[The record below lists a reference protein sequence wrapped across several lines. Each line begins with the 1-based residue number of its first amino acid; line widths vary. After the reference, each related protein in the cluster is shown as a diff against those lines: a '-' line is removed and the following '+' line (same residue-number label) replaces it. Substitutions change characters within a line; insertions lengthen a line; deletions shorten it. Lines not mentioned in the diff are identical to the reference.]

1 MNARSRATYAVN
13 SPKSPN
19 TPNRKRR
26 GTADDRGQVV
36 RFPAAAESS
45 VQNEAWSIWQIGPGI
60 VTGAANLDPS
70 AVVTAT
76 IAGAAFA
83 HSLFWVVILVVPF
96 LLAIFSVTSRIGVE
110 TGQGL
115 LDLVRQHYGKKFAI
129 AGATL
134 TIVTNLAVVVADIMA
149 VSDAF
154 SILTGLS
161 RMFFIA
167 ATSFFVWY
175 ILVFQDYQKITRAL
189 VVLSIPLYLYV
200 AAAFL
205 THPSFFGLLHDVF
218 MPKMQ
223 ATSDYAENIVALF
236 GSFLTPYIIIWQTSS
251 RSDPEHE
258 QHQADSILS
267 TAVTFVLACSIMTAA
282 SAVLHFNNAP
292 DMSTRQAAE
301 ALRPAVG
308 DWGPIV
314 FAIGIIGSGMV
325 ALPVLTAS
333 MCFDLAQAV
342 GWKSGLSE
350 KPWEAKRFYVLI
362 SAAVFVAAGANYMR
376 INPVTALYWS
386 MILAGVMLIPTLLF
400 ILLISNDRRIMKTVN
415 TRWQNFWL
423 GAATGGTAAAGLIFI
438 RYKLL

>member
-1 MNARSRATYAVN
+1 MNFRKYPES
-13 SPKSPN
+13 
-19 TPNRKRR
+19 RKRK
-26 GTADDRGQVV
+26 GSADDRGRVV
-36 RFPAAAESS
+36 KFPASTVDPNRNS
-45 VQNEAWSIWQIGPGI
+45 GWSLNRVGPGI

-83 HSLFWVVILVVPF
+83 HSLFWVVALAVPF
-96 LLAIFSVTSRIGVE
+96 LLAVFSVTSRIGRE
-110 TGQGL
+110 TSQGV
-115 LDLVRQHYGKKFAI
+115 LDLVREHYGRPIAI
-129 AGATL
+129 GGAAL
-134 TIVTNLAVVVADIMA
+134 TIVTNLAVVIADIMA

-167 ATSFFVWY
+167 ATAFFVWY

-189 VVLSIPLYLYV
+189 VFLSLPLYLYV
-200 AAAFL
+200 AAAVL
-205 THPSFFGLLHDVF
+205 THPGIHNLVRDIF

-251 RSDPEHE
+251 RGDPEH
-258 QHQADSILS
+258 QHHKADSILA
-267 TAVTFVLACSIMTAA
+267 TAVTFILACSIMLAA
-282 SAVLHFNNAP
+282 SAVLHFANAP
-292 DMSTRQAAE
+292 DMTTRQAAE
-301 ALRPAVG
+301 ALRPIVG

-325 ALPVLTAS
+325 ALPVLVAS
-333 MCFDLAQAV
+333 MCFDLAQAA

-362 SAAVFVAAGANYMR
+362 SAAVFLAAGANYMR

-386 MILAGVMLIPTLLF
+386 MILAGILLIPTLIF
-400 ILLISNDRRIMKTVN
+400 ILVISNDRRIMRTVN
-415 TRWQNFWL
+415 SRWQNFWL
-423 GAATGGTAAAGLIFI
+423 GAAAGGVAAAGLIYL
-438 RYKLL
+438 RYALL

>member
-1 MNARSRATYAVN
+1 MNF
-13 SPKSPN
+13 PKFPSHAK
-19 TPNRKRR
+19 RK
-26 GTADDRGQVV
+26 GSAEDRGRVV
-36 RFPAAAESS
+36 KFPASTPLPKPSS
-45 VQNEAWSIWQIGPGI
+45 WNVWRLGPGV
-60 VTGAANLDPS
+60 VTGSANLDPS

-83 HSLFWVVILVVPF
+83 HSLFWIVILIVPF

-110 TGQGL
+110 TGKGL
-115 LDLVRQHYGKKFAI
+115 LDLVREHYGRKYALTGAI
-129 AGATL
+129 L
-134 TIVTNLAVVVADIMA
+134 TIITNLAVVIADIMA
-149 VSDAF
+149 VSDAM

-167 ATSFFVWY
+167 ATAFFVWY
-175 ILVFQDYQKITRAL
+175 ILVFQDYQRITRAL
-189 VVLSIPLYLYV
+189 VILSLPLYLYV
-200 AAAFL
+200 AAAVL
-205 THPSFFGLLHDVF
+205 THPSVPGLLHDVF
-218 MPKMQ
+218 APRMQ
-223 ATSDYAENIVALF
+223 PTSDYAENIVALF

-258 QHQADSILS
+258 HHHADSILS
-267 TAVTFVLACSIMTAA
+267 TAVTFVLASSIMIAA
-282 SAVLHFNNAP
+282 SAVLRFDNAP
-292 DMSTRQAAE
+292 SMTTRQAAE

-325 ALPVLTAS
+325 ALPVLVAS

-350 KPWEAKRFYVLI
+350 KPWEAKNFFVLI
-362 SAAVFVAAGANYMR
+362 SAAVFVAAGANYLR

-386 MILAGVMLIPTLLF
+386 MVLAGAMLIPTLIF
-400 ILLISNDRRIMKTVN
+400 ILLISNDRRVMQTVN

-423 GAATGGTAAAGLIFI
+423 GAATGGTAASGLIYLC
-438 RYKLL
+438 YKVF

>member
-1 MNARSRATYAVN
+1 VN
-13 SPKSPN
+13 FLRFPEKKNRRKGSP
-19 TPNRKRR
+19 
-26 GTADDRGQVV
+26 ADRGRVV
-36 RFPAAAESS
+36 KFPANAESAAK
-45 VQNEAWSIWQIGPGI
+45 QGWSLWKIGPGV
-60 VTGAANLDPS
+60 VTGSANLDPS

-83 HSLFWVVILVVPF
+83 HSLLWVVFLTVPF

-110 TGQGL
+110 TGLGL
-115 LDLVRQHYGKKFAI
+115 LDLVREHYGRGFAV
-129 AGATL
+129 AGAAF
-134 TIVTNLAVVVADIMA
+134 TIITNFVVVIADIMA
-149 VSDAF
+149 VSDSL

-167 ATSFFVWY
+167 TTAFFVWY

-189 VVLSIPLYLYV
+189 VLFSLPLYLYV
-200 AAAFL
+200 AAAVF
-205 THPSFFGLLHDVF
+205 THPHLPTLLGDIL
-218 MPKMQ
+218 MPRMQ
-223 ATSDYAENIVALF
+223 ASSDYAQNIVALF

-251 RSDPEHE
+251 RSDPNHEH
-258 QHQADSILS
+258 HGGDSIIS
-267 TAVTFVLACSIMTAA
+267 TAVTFVLACSIIIAA
-282 SAVLHFNNAP
+282 SAVLHFDHAP
-292 DMSTRQAAE
+292 DMTTRQAAE

-362 SAAVFVAAGANYMR
+362 SGAVFLAAGANFLRM
-376 INPVTALYWS
+376 NPVTALYWS
-386 MILAGVMLIPTLLF
+386 MVLAGVLLIPTLIF
-400 ILLISNDRRIMKTVN
+400 ILLISNDRRIMRTVN

-423 GAATGGTAAAGLIFI
+423 GAAAGGTVAAGLIYM
-438 RYKLL
+438 RYALF